1 MSLTKLFP
9 SNAYTFFLINY
20 KELQKENKQIQVM
33 RLNIDWSI
41 LEDKDVWVIEWDS
54 FSDTQSNRHSN

>member
-1 MSLTKLFP
+1 MSLAKLFP